1 MFVGHERSYRG
12 KTHRQCILCSVVVY
26 CHLFLLNKKLTE
38 SLLRKGLNCLTPLYT
53 CQTQGPRMNN
63 KCISGPPMIWVANKS
78 QQALPTFCTQK
89 RQCIATHTHNPH
101 SRPTH
106 TQEPASV
113 LYHTVTCGTDRIFNR
128 TESLNVL

>member
-63 KCISGPPMIWVANKS
+63 KCISGPPMIWVANSLQVTASIANVLHAKKGS
-78 QQALPTFCTQK
+78 ALPH
-89 RQCIATHTHNPH
+89 THTTLIPDPH
-101 SRPTH
+101 TRRSQPVCCIIPSH
-106 TQEPASV
+106 VA
-113 LYHTVTCGTDRIFNR
+113 L
-128 TESLNVL
+128 TESSIGPKV